1 MIHRYVLVFLLL
13 RPVPLDTAIVN
24 RRVVARCAAS
34 APCWPPPWPTLTVKQ
49 SPIAPARR
57 TTYLDMPSTA
67 TDAQPGVPPIPN
79 GANAVQ
85 HPDAPAA
92 VDDTKPA
99 SGEHDVIREGK
110 LKAKALLAAS
120 GVDVDATTETSKARA
135 DMGSPASDDVNGASP
150 SRKRSRSGSRKASHT
165 PTRENDEENKG
176 RQLALLTR
184 YRERDGY
191 GSTAP
196 LDRERLEGEIIK
208 EIMHEQ
214 TQYTLLR
221 QNTPA
226 ASVFGSGYAGY
237 GNGVTDTPRGFELKY
252 PSQSKRPGNR
262 IAHRLRLRKE
272 QIATQSEQVEEL
284 IPVRLDIE
292 LDKIKLRDTFTWNLH
307 DRWTTTE
314 LFTEH
319 LIEDFQLPQEL
330 RATVR
335 QHVHREIQEQIQDF
349 YPHAF
354 FDDDALD
361 PHLPY
366 SAYKNDEMRIL
377 IKLNITIGQHTLV
390 DQFEWEINNALN
402 SPEEFARQMAADL
415 CLSGEFTTAI
425 AHSIREQSQMF
436 TKSLYITGHPFDGR
450 PVEDTDIR
458 DNFLASPLPSV
469 FRPMQSAKDFTP
481 YLYELSGPELERA
494 ELSILREQRRQKRS
508 VNRRGGPALPDL
520 KDRQRTVRTLL
531 VSSVLPGAA
540 ESIEGSHLFK
550 AVRKA
555 REGRRRGADDDSDD
569 SDSDESM
576 MMDSPAPSQL
586 IGGTAR
592 TRGMRGAATA
602 AQAAMRQVIGSGR
615 SATPELSMLQPQ
627 HEPRASRSQRLEVRE
642 ESVASEP
649 ARLIVK
655 LRISSAKLRE
665 WARNPAAFQ
674 KPSSTPLSTPV
685 PPLARSTSGATSMPP
700 PPSPAV
706 APRSTPL
713 PAASSVEVSPK
724 MPSTPTPVSQ
734 TQQKWRYHPDGRA
747 DAPWPMPP
755 AAQHVSTQAS

>member
-1 MIHRYVLVFLLL
+1 VLSLL
-13 RPVPLDTAIVN
+13 RSRAALPLPPVGP
-24 RRVVARCAAS
+24 R
-34 APCWPPPWPTLTVKQ
+34 PWRTLTVKQ
-49 SPIAPARR
+49 SSIASARR

-67 TDAQPGVPPIPN
+67 TDAQHGATPLQN

-92 VDDTKPA
+92 LDGPEPA
-99 SGEHDVIREGK
+99 SDEHDVIREGK

-120 GVDVDATTETSKARA
+120 GVDVDADADATAETSKTRA
-135 DMGSPASDDVNGASP
+135 DMGSPAPDEVNGASP
-150 SRKRSRSGSRKASHT
+150 SRKRSRSGSRKPSHT
-165 PTRENDEENKG
+165 PTRENDEENKD
-176 RQLALLTR
+176 RQLALLNR

-208 EIMHEQ
+208 EIMYEQ
-214 TQYTLLR
+214 TQYALLR

-226 ASVFGSGYAGY
+226 ASVFGPGYAGY
-237 GNGVTDTPRGFELKY
+237 GNGITDTPRGFELKY
-252 PSQSKRPGNR
+252 PVHSKRPGNR
-262 IAHRLRLRKE
+262 RAHRLRLRKE
-272 QIATQSEQVEEL
+272 HMATLSEQVEEL
-284 IPVRLDIE
+284 VPVRLDIE

-319 LIEDFQLPQEL
+319 LVEDFQLPQEL
-330 RATVR
+330 RETVK

-354 FDDDALD
+354 FDDEALD

-390 DQFEWEINNALN
+390 DQFEWEINNPLN

-415 CLSGEFTTAI
+415 SLSGEFTTAI

-481 YLYELSGPELERA
+481 YLYELSEVELERA

-540 ESIEGSHLFK
+540 ETLEESHLFK

-555 REGRRRGADDDSDD
+555 REGRRRGVDEDSSE

-586 IGGTAR
+586 TGGTAR

-602 AQAAMRQVIGSGR
+602 AQVAMRQVIGAGR
-615 SATPELSMLQPQ
+615 SATPELSLLQSQ
-627 HEPRASRSQRLEVRE
+627 HEPRTSRAQRYEARE

-649 ARLIVK
+649 TRLLVK

-665 WARNPAAFQ
+665 WAKNPKAFL
-674 KPSSTPLSTPV
+674 KPSSTPQSTPA
-685 PPLARSTSGATSMPP
+685 PTLARSTSGANSMPP

-706 APRSTPL
+706 PSRSTL
-713 PAASSVEVSPK
+713 PAAASVEASPRL
-724 MPSTPTPVSQ
+724 PSTPTPTSQ
-734 TQQKWRYHPDGRA
+734 NQQKWRYSPDGRV

-755 AAQHVSTQAS
+755 SSQQVSTQASFKGVHY